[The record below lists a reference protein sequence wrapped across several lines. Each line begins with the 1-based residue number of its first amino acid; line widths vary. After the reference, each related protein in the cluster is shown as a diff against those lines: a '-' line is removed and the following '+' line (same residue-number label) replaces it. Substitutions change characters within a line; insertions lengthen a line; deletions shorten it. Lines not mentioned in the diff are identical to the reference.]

1 MKSRSIQF
9 SLLLRR
15 LPLNPLFPVSQD
27 THLPKNT
34 IKEEGWGQLAKSQ
47 KQRGGQKR
55 GTGGS
60 RRVKREEKEERN
72 RLSTPAI
79 VSM

>member
-9 SLLLRR
+9 SLLSRR
-15 LPLNPLFPVSQD
+15 LPLNPLFPDSQH

-34 IKEEGWGQLAKSQ
+34 IKEEGWGPLAKSQ

-55 GTGGS
+55 GIGGS
-60 RRVKREEKEERN
+60 RRVKREENEERN

-79 VSM
+79 V